1 MNTQRE
7 IPLILVADDE
17 PHTTIMLER
26 IFTRENYEVRSVH
39 NGVDALETA
48 QKLIPDL
55 LLLDIQMPLMNGFEV
70 LKALRETPSTSTLP
84 TIIITARARQPTD
97 VAHGLNL
104 GADDYVYKPFEPKEL
119 LARVKSKI
127 KAHELEMALQR
138 RTRELE
144 ALLTI
149 SDEFNLYIE
158 IDDLLTLVPDLS
170 LAFLPGESA
179 MICLLDE
186 QQAINCYTRHRAGSK
201 VYHKQLVPPSFID
214 KFISNPVPSIW
225 ANEPSSLEDF
235 DYDSGMIVALP
246 HGESLLGFLL
256 IASRE
261 SQYDDKHLQLFQGI
275 GRQAALAIRNAQL
288 YEIQSNYA
296 LHLEDMVNERTK
308 ELESAQ
314 QLLMRAE
321 KLASIGHLAAS
332 IAHEIN
338 NPLQPIRINLE
349 HMLEDIQDN
358 VPIDTRAVETIQ
370 ESVERIRRIVSR
382 LLEFT
387 GKRNLDS
394 SDIQLLNI
402 RQIIESVIGL
412 NRKFFEKEN
421 MQIAA
426 DLNDL
431 PPVYG
436 SKDQLEQVFMN
447 IILNAKAA
455 MQQNGTLRIGTYL
468 DNDYAIAQFTDNGI
482 GIPSEELSKIFDPFY
497 STKASGT
504 GLGLFVSYGIVQQHH
519 GEIEVSS
526 QVGKG
531 STFTVRLPIHK

>member
-482 GIPSEELSKIFDPFY
+482 GIPAEELSKIFDPFY

>member
-314 QLLMRAE
+314 QLLIRAE

>member
-1 MNTQRE
+1 MNIQRE
-7 IPLILVADDE
+7 TPLILVADDE

-26 IFTRENYEVRSVH
+26 IFTRENYEVKSVH

-48 QKLIPDL
+48 QRLLPDI
-55 LLLDIQMPLMNGFEV
+55 LLLDIQMPLMNGFDV

-104 GADDYVYKPFEPKEL
+104 GADDYVYKPFDPKEL
-119 LARVKSKI
+119 LARVRSKLRS
-127 KAHELEMALQR
+127 HELEMTLQR
-138 RTRELE
+138 RTQELE
-144 ALLTI
+144 ALLTV
-149 SDEFNLYIE
+149 SDELNLYIE
-158 IDDLLTLVPDLS
+158 IDDLLMLVPDQA
-170 LAFLPGESA
+170 LAFLPGDIA
-179 MICLLDE
+179 TICLLDDQ
-186 QQAINCYTRHRAGSK
+186 QQAVTCRTKCRSDFEPHHNEIVSP
-201 VYHKQLVPPSFID
+201 VFID
-214 KFISNPVPSIW
+214 RFLANAIPHRWADQNAVPETNYRQGI
-225 ANEPSSLEDF
+225 
-235 DYDSGMIVALP
+235 IVTLP
-246 HGESLLGFLL
+246 HGEGILGFLL
-256 IASRE
+256 IASDE
-261 SQYDDKHLQLFQGI
+261 LPYDDNHLQLFRGI

-296 LHLEDMVNERTK
+296 LHLEDMVNARTK

-314 QLLMRAE
+314 QLLIRAE

-394 SDIQLLNI
+394 SDIQLLNVS
-402 RQIIESVIGL
+402 QVIESVIGL
-412 NRKFFEKEN
+412 NRKYFEKEG
-421 MQIAA
+421 MQITEN
-426 DLNDL
+426 LREL

-455 MQQNGTLRIGTYL
+455 MQAGGILRINTYM
-468 DNDYAIAQFTDNGI
+468 DKDDVIAQFTDNGI
-482 GIPSEELSKIFDPFY
+482 GIPKEELGKIFDPFY
-497 STKASGT
+497 STKDSGT
-504 GLGLFVSYGIVQQHH
+504 GLGLFVSYGIIHQHH

-526 QVGKG
+526 QVGQG
-531 STFTVRLPIHK
+531 STFTVRLPVHK